1 MNVRREKVSSKILLD
16 GWLSVLVKEKYRK
29 ITEKKEKKKT
39 QLMISEEG
47 CLYVHPSQGKN

>member
-29 ITEKKEKKKT
+29 ITEKKRKEKDPVDDFRGR
-39 QLMISEEG
+39 L
-47 CLYVHPSQGKN
+47 LVRPP

>member
-29 ITEKKEKKKT
+29 ITEKKERKEKDPVDDFRGR
-39 QLMISEEG
+39 L
-47 CLYVHPSQGKN
+47 LVRPP

>member
-29 ITEKKEKKKT
+29 ITEKKRKERKEKDPVDDFRGR
-39 QLMISEEG
+39 L
-47 CLYVHPSQGKN
+47 LVRPP